1 MSLKRIPLMFG
12 VAPVVCLASALM
24 IIPGQAFAQDA
35 PPAYEASPEV
45 YKIIG
50 ENEQFRVIEATW
62 QPGQE
67 DEFHSHPPDRVHLY
81 RTNCELQI
89 TNADGSQRIAKP
101 KVEMANIRTGKPV
114 ASHKAKNVGSD
125 VCIIRIIELK

>member
-1 MSLKRIPLMFG
+1 MSRNCKPRNVGLLR
-12 VAPVVCLASALM
+12 VACLASAFM
-24 IIPGQAFAQDA
+24 IFPQQAFAQDA

-45 YKIIG
+45 YKIIA

-89 TNADGSQRIAKP
+89 TNPDGSQRVAKP

-114 ASHKAKNVGSD
+114 ASHKAKNVGSE

>member
-1 MSLKRIPLMFG
+1 MSKRCNPFKFSVLP
-12 VAPVVCLASALM
+12 AACLVSALM
-24 IIPGQAFAQDA
+24 VFPDHASAENA
-35 PPAYEASPEV
+35 PAAYDVSPEV

-89 TNADGSQRIAKP
+89 TNADGSQRVAKP

-114 ASHKAKNVGSD
+114 ASHKAKNIGSD